1 MARAPVWDGRLGAK
15 RSHSPCYGEHLQRR
29 RPPKAGCAARDGL
42 VQRCPDQSLP
52 ENTLMPAP
60 APAPQP
66 PAAPG
71 HRLAH
76 PQAANDLLMYRLN
89 RLIAVAGSLVVRLCE
104 GGYGITRREWR
115 ILSSLVNREG
125 VLSSELASIAMLDRA
140 RTSRNLTRL
149 AQKNLV
155 LRVPKPSDRR
165 EVHIYLTDE
174 GRRLH
179 SEVFPRIVAIQ
190 RELLIGMTGAQREQL
205 SELLAL
211 LQAQSTA
218 LVAAAPGPALPP
230 LD

>member
-1 MARAPVWDGRLGAK
+1 MSRIENPLAQDELLLYRLYRIHA
-15 RSHSPCYGEHLQRR
+15 
-29 RPPKAGCAARDGL
+29 
-42 VQRCPDQSLP
+42 
-52 ENTLMPAP
+52 T
-60 APAPQP
+60 
-66 PAAPG
+66 AAP
-71 HRLAH
+71 
-76 PQAANDLLMYRLN
+76 
-89 RLIAVAGSLVVRLCE
+89 LVVRMCE
-104 GGYGITRREWR
+104 QEYGITRREWR

-179 SEVFPRIVAIQ
+179 REVFPRIVAIQ
-190 RELLIGMTGAQREQL
+190 RELLSGMTGVQREQL
-205 SELLAL
+205 SELLDL
-211 LQAQSTA
+211 LQAQATT
-218 LVAAAPGPALPP
+218 LVAASPGPALPP